1 MSGTMSSERLDTL
14 PGHFHG
20 FALMHVAMRRDAR
33 RLTAA
38 APRLAAAGPDP
49 AVAEWWRRLRDVIDW
64 HHHSEDELL
73 WPELLRR
80 LPGAEDVAR
89 ALDGDHAELD
99 AAMDGVGA
107 ALRPGADPAA
117 VAPAATRFDEVLHQ
131 HLAAEEKVVFPLFAR
146 LDARDYL
153 ALEQRLVRT
162 APRGVLT
169 YLPPWMF
176 DGAEPRSVSLVAA
189 TMPPPV
195 RFLGRTVLRRRYERG
210 LAAIT
215 TPGRRN

>member
-1 MSGTMSSERLDTL
+1 MSSTMSSEHLGTL

-38 APRLAAAGPDP
+38 APRLAATGPAP
-49 AVAEWWRRLRDVIDW
+49 AVAEWWHRLRDVIDW
-64 HHHSEDELL
+64 HHRSEDELL

-89 ALDGDHAELD
+89 TLDGDHAELD
-99 AAMDGVGA
+99 AAMDGVSA

-117 VAPAATRFDEVLHQ
+117 VTPAAARFDEVLHE
-131 HLAAEEKVVFPLFAR
+131 HLAEEEKAVFPLFAR

-176 DGAEPRSVSLVAA
+176 DGAEQRSVSLVAA

-195 RFLGRTVLRRRYERG
+195 RLLGRTVLRRRYERG
-210 LAAIT
+210 LAAIVA
-215 TPGRRN
+215 PGPRN